1 MPVVAMPNAED
12 LTRRLA
18 DLLSDPRETLGVE
31 LKVWLDI
38 VDNAEHKAI
47 LAKAIIALAN
57 HGGGHVIFGFTE
69 TVDGVVAEQRPAN
82 LATYTP
88 DTVNSIVQR
97 YVEPPFHCDVLVVT
111 SPETGQDHPIVA
123 VPGGHHVPIRSKRD
137 GPEGRGIQA
146 S

>member
-1 MPVVAMPNAED
+1 MAAATGREAICHCESYVDGCMPVVAMPNAED

-57 HGGGHVIFGFTE
+57 HGGGHVIFGFT
-69 TVDGVVAEQRPAN
+69 
-82 LATYTP
+82 
-88 DTVNSIVQR
+88 
-97 YVEPPFHCDVLVVT
+97 
-111 SPETGQDHPIVA
+111 
-123 VPGGHHVPIRSKRD
+123 
-137 GPEGRGIQA
+137 
-146 S
+146 